1 MAQRLADGL
10 AVYKCRNRLRNRDIG
25 RALGIRDET
34 VSRLLGGDRTV
45 RLNME
50 TLFKLEDMAKEVSYH
65 EQDPKCAAPGPPGG
79 CARCGGHHLL
89 SSGPAR

>member
-1 MAQRLADGL
+1 MPKVYLTADQRLAARYD
-10 AVYKCRNRLRNRDIG
+10 AMASYQFKCRNRLRNRDIG

-65 EQDPKCAAPGPPGG
+65 EQDPK
-79 CARCGGHHLL
+79 
-89 SSGPAR
+89 

>member
-1 MAQRLADGL
+1 MPKVYLTADQRLAARYDAMAQRLAD
-10 AVYKCRNRLRNRDIG
+10 YKCRNRLRNRDIG

-65 EQDPKCAAPGPPGG
+65 EQDPK
-79 CARCGGHHLL
+79 
-89 SSGPAR
+89 

>member
-1 MAQRLADGL
+1 MPKVYLTADQRLAARYDAMAQRLADGL
-10 AVYKCRNRLRNRDIG
+10 AVYKCRNRLRNRAIG

-65 EQDPKCAAPGPPGG
+65 EQDPK
-79 CARCGGHHLL
+79 
-89 SSGPAR
+89 

>member
-1 MAQRLADGL
+1 MPKVYLTADQRLAARYDAMAQRLADGL
-10 AVYKCRNRLRNRDIG
+10 SVYKCRNRLRNRDIG

-65 EQDPKCAAPGPPGG
+65 EQDPK
-79 CARCGGHHLL
+79 
-89 SSGPAR
+89 

>member
-1 MAQRLADGL
+1 MPKVYLTADQRLAARYDAMAQRLADGL
-10 AVYKCRNRLRNRDIG
+10 
-25 RALGIRDET
+25 T

-65 EQDPKCAAPGPPGG
+65 EQDPK
-79 CARCGGHHLL
+79 
-89 SSGPAR
+89 